1 MAQVPSQVGRSTRP
15 PKARRFLAVAV
26 AAALGLLTACGGSG
40 GGGTADNEPV
50 TLKVGVIPIAD
61 VAPLYLGMKMGFFE
75 QEKLTI
81 EPQQFAGGAEI
92 LPAVQSGDLQIGFS
106 NTTSMLIAASKG
118 LPVRIVAQGVQEGAT
133 EPESWTHLFVRSD
146 SDIQSP
152 KDLAGKTIAIN
163 TLQNINDVLTKAA
176 LEKQGVDVSTLQFAE
191 VPFPEMNQALEGGDV
206 DAIVVVEPFRTIAEK
221 NGLRDIMPTIYD
233 VDPGLTVATYF
244 AMEPYIQQNQ
254 DAVERFV
261 RAMNKSL
268 TYAADHPDDVRATL
282 GSYTKIP
289 ADLIGQVRLPHWG
302 TDLNQPS
309 IELMG
314 RLSKQYGLIEEE
326 PNLADLIWQ
335 PGAS

>member
-1 MAQVPSQVGRSTRP
+1 MTQVPSLVGRWTRSRN
-15 PKARRFLAVAV
+15 ARRLLAVAL
-26 AAALGLLTACGGSG
+26 AAALGLLAACGGSG
-40 GGGTADNEPV
+40 GQGTAADEPV

-118 LPVRIVAQGVQEGAT
+118 LSVRIIAQGVQEGAT
-133 EPESWTHLFVRSD
+133 EPESWTHLFVRAD
-146 SDIQSP
+146 SGIQAP
-152 KDLAGKTIAIN
+152 KDLEGKTIAIN
-163 TLQNINDVLTKAA
+163 TLQNINDVMTKAA
-176 LEKQGVDVSTLQFAE
+176 LEKQGVDVSTLQFTE

-206 DAIVVVEPFRTIAEK
+206 DAIVVVEPFRTIAEQSGK
-221 NGLRDIMPTIYD
+221 RDIMPTIYN
-233 VDPGLTVATYF
+233 VDPSLTVATYF
-244 AMEPYIQQNQ
+244 AMQPYIEQNQ
-254 DAVERFV
+254 AVVERFV
-261 RAMNKSL
+261 RAMNNSL

-289 ADLIGQVRLPHWG
+289 ADLIGEVRLPQWG

-314 RLSKQYGLIEEE
+314 RLSKQYALIEEE
-326 PNLADLIWQ
+326 PNVAELIWQ

>member
-1 MAQVPSQVGRSTRP
+1 MAQVPSVVGRSRGP
-15 PKARRFLAVAV
+15 RRARLLL
-26 AAALGLLTACGGSG
+26 AAALASALGLVAACGGG
-40 GGGTADNEPV
+40 GGQASADDGPV

-61 VAPLYLGMKMGFFE
+61 VAPLYLGMEQGFFE
-75 QEKLTI
+75 QENLTI

-106 NTTSMLIAASKG
+106 NTTSLLIAASKG
-118 LPVRIVAQGVQEGAT
+118 LPVQIIAQGVQEGAT
-133 EPESWTHLFVRSD
+133 EPASWTHLYVRAD
-146 SDIQSP
+146 SDIRSP
-152 KDLAGKTIAIN
+152 KDLEGRTIAIN

-176 LEKQGVDVSTLQFAE
+176 LEEQGVDVSTLQFTE

-206 DAIVVVEPFRTIAEK
+206 DAIVVVEPFRTIAEQ
-221 NGLRDIMPTIYD
+221 NGDRDIMPTIYN
-233 VDPGLTVATYF
+233 VDPSLTVATYF
-244 AMEPYIQQNQ
+244 AMQPYIEQNQ
-254 DAVERFV
+254 DVVERFV
-261 RAMNKSL
+261 RAMNQSL

-289 ADLIGQVRLPHWG
+289 EELIGQVRLPQWG

-326 PNLADLIWQ
+326 PNVTELIWQ